1 MLRNFS
7 KKKILNSLCKK
18 VAFSLY
24 LMFKVIAILNFI
36 KNQKNQL
43 LNSRFFYV
51 LKQFNNK
58 LSIEKYTSFSY
69 LW

>member
-7 KKKILNSLCKK
+7 KKKFLNSLCKK